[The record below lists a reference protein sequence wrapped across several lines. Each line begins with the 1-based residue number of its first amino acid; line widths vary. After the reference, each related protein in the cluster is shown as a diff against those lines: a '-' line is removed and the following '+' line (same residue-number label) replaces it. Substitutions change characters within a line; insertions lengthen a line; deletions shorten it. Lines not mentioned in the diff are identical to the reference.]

1 MSNPIAIV
9 AEDEGPQ
16 RKELVGML
24 RHLWP
29 DLTIAAQ
36 CESGAEAL
44 QAMQRLA
51 PNVAFL
57 DIQMPEV
64 SGIDVAR
71 AASGGTN
78 VVFVTAFDQFAVQ
91 AFEDGAID
99 YLLKPVQQ
107 DRLRKTIDRIR
118 LHLDSPKDISAV
130 LSALEKRLVEASP
143 RRLRWITAG
152 AGGSVRLVPIE
163 EVVFFQAQDKY
174 TRVVTHKGEAH
185 IRRSLKDILPELD
198 PDVFW
203 QIHRSVIIRITAVR
217 NMRRD
222 EDGGHVISIAGRP
235 EILPVASSYA
245 HKFRGM

>member
-1 MSNPIAIV
+1 MSKPTAIV

-16 RKELVGML
+16 RKELVRML
-24 RHLWP
+24 KDLWP
-29 DLTIAAQ
+29 ELTITAQ
-36 CESGAEAL
+36 CESGVEAL
-44 QAMQRLA
+44 EAMQRLT

-64 SGIDVAR
+64 SGIEVAR
-71 AASGGTN
+71 VGAGGTN
-78 VVFVTAFDQFAVQ
+78 IVFVTAFDQFAVQ

-99 YLLKPVQQ
+99 YLLKPIQQ

-118 LHLDSPKDISAV
+118 HHLDSPKDISTV
-130 LSALEKRLVEASP
+130 LSALEKRLVEAAP

-163 EVVFFQAQDKY
+163 EVMFFQAQDKY
-174 TRVVTHKGEAH
+174 TRVVTRKGEAH

-198 PDVFW
+198 PDIFW
-203 QIHRSVIIRITAVR
+203 QIHRSVIVRVTAVR

-222 EDGGHVISIAGRP
+222 EDGGHVISIADRA
-235 EILPVASSYA
+235 ETLPVASSYA

>member
-1 MSNPIAIV
+1 MNNPTAIV

-16 RKELVGML
+16 RKELIRML
-24 RHLWP
+24 TQLWP
-29 DLTIAAQ
+29 ELKIVAQ
-36 CESGAEAL
+36 CESGADAL
-44 QAMQRLA
+44 RAIRRLA

-71 AASGGTN
+71 AATGRTN
-78 VVFVTAFDQFAVQ
+78 IVFVTAFDEFAVQ

-99 YLLKPVQQ
+99 YLLKPVKR

-130 LSALEKRLVEASP
+130 LSALETRLLQASP
-143 RRLRWITAG
+143 PRLRWITAG
-152 AGGSVRLVPIE
+152 TGASVRLVPIE

-174 TRVVTHKGEAH
+174 TRVVTGKGEAH

-198 PDVFW
+198 PDIFW
-203 QIHRSVIIRITAVR
+203 QIHRSAIVRVTAVQQV
-217 NMRRD
+217 RRA
-222 EDGGHVISIAGRP
+222 EDGGHVISIAGRA
-235 EILPVASSYA
+235 ETLPVASSYV

>member
-1 MSNPIAIV
+1 MSDPTAIV

-16 RKELVGML
+16 RKELVRML
-24 RHLWP
+24 GELWP
-29 DLTIAAQ
+29 ELRIAVQ
-36 CESGAEAL
+36 CATGAEAL
-44 QAMQRLA
+44 EAVRHLT

-64 SGIDVAR
+64 SGIEVAR
-71 AASGGTN
+71 AAGSRTN
-78 VVFVTAFDQFAVQ
+78 IVFVTAFDQFAVQ

-99 YLLKPVQQ
+99 YLLKPVRQ
-107 DRLRKTIDRIR
+107 DRLRKTVDRIR

-130 LSALEKRLVEASP
+130 LSALEQRLVETSP

-174 TRVVTHKGEAH
+174 TRVVTRKGEAH
-185 IRRSLKDILPELD
+185 IRRSLRDILPELD

-203 QIHRSVIIRITAVR
+203 QIHRSVIVRVTAVR

-222 EDGGHVISIAGRP
+222 EDGGHVISIADRP
-235 EILPVASSYA
+235 ETLPVASSYT

>member
-1 MSNPIAIV
+1 MSDPIAIV

-16 RKELVGML
+16 RKELIRML
-24 RHLWP
+24 GELWP
-29 DLTIAAQ
+29 ELKIAAR
-36 CESGAEAL
+36 CATGAEAL
-44 QAMQRLA
+44 EAMRSLT

-71 AASGGTN
+71 AATGRTN
-78 VVFVTAFDQFAVQ
+78 IVFVTAFDQFAVQ

-99 YLLKPVQQ
+99 YLLKPVRQ
-107 DRLRKTIDRIR
+107 DRLRKTVDRIR
-118 LHLDSPKDISAV
+118 LHLDSPKDISTV

-152 AGGSVRLVPIE
+152 AGGSVRLVPID

-174 TRVVTHKGEAH
+174 TRVVTRQGEAH
-185 IRRSLKDILPELD
+185 IRRSLKEILPELD

-203 QIHRSVIIRITAVR
+203 QIHRSVIVRVTAVR
-217 NMRRD
+217 NMRRH
-222 EDGGHVISIAGRP
+222 EDGGHVVSIADRA
-235 EILPVASSYA
+235 ETLPVASSCA

>member
-44 QAMQRLA
+44 EAMQRLA

-71 AASGGTN
+71 AATSGTN

-118 LHLDSPKDISAV
+118 LHLDSPKDISAG
-130 LSALEKRLVEASP
+130 KK
-143 RRLRWITAG
+143 
-152 AGGSVRLVPIE
+152 AGGSVTPPLALDHGERRRIGKACPHRGGRLLSGPGQIYQGRHPQGRGAHSPV
-163 EVVFFQAQDKY
+163 AQGHSSG
-174 TRVVTHKGEAH
+174 TRSGYFLA
-185 IRRSLKDILPELD
+185 D
-198 PDVFW
+198 PS
-203 QIHRSVIIRITAVR
+203 QCHRSDYR
-217 NMRRD
+217 
-222 EDGGHVISIAGRP
+222 RP
-235 EILPVASSYA
+235 EYA
-245 HKFRGM
+245 P

>member
-1 MSNPIAIV
+1 MSDPTAIV

-16 RKELVGML
+16 RKELVRML
-24 RHLWP
+24 AVLWP
-29 DLTIAAQ
+29 ELKIAAR
-36 CESGAEAL
+36 CETGADALEA
-44 QAMQRLA
+44 MRRLT
-51 PNVAFL
+51 PHVAFL

-71 AASGGTN
+71 AATSRTN
-78 VVFVTAFDQFAVQ
+78 IVFVTAFDQFAVQ

-99 YLLKPVQQ
+99 YLLKPIRE

-118 LHLDSPKDISAV
+118 LHLDSPKDVSAV

-174 TRVVTHKGEAH
+174 TRVVTRKGEAH
-185 IRRSLKDILPELD
+185 IRRPLKDILPELD
-198 PDVFW
+198 PDTFW
-203 QIHRSVIIRITAVR
+203 QIHRSVIVRVTAVR
-217 NMRRD
+217 DMRRD
-222 EDGGHVISIAGRP
+222 EDGGHVISIADRA
-235 EILPVASSYA
+235 ETLPVASSYA

>member
-16 RKELVGML
+16 REELMRML
-24 RHLWP
+24 TGLWP
-29 DLTIAAQ
+29 ELMIAAQ
-36 CESGAEAL
+36 CETGAEAL
-44 QAMQRLA
+44 EAMQRLT

-64 SGIDVAR
+64 TGIDVAR
-71 AASGGTN
+71 AATGRTN
-78 VVFVTAFDQFAVQ
+78 IVFVTAFDQFAVQ

-99 YLLKPVQQ
+99 YLLKPVRQ

-118 LHLDSPKDISAV
+118 LNLDSPKDISAV
-130 LSALEKRLVEASP
+130 LSALEKRLVESSP

-174 TRVVTHKGEAH
+174 TRVVTRKGEAH

-198 PDVFW
+198 PDIFW
-203 QIHRSVIIRITAVR
+203 QIHRSVIVRVTAVR

-222 EDGGHVISIAGRP
+222 EDGGHIISIADRA
-235 EILPVASSYA
+235 ETLPVASSYA
-245 HKFRGM
+245 HRFRGM

>member
-1 MSNPIAIV
+1 MSSPTAIV

-16 RKELVGML
+16 RMELVRML
-24 RHLWP
+24 GQLWP
-29 DLTIAAQ
+29 ELTIAAQ
-36 CESGAEAL
+36 CETGAEAL
-44 QAMQRLA
+44 KAMRRLT

-64 SGIDVAR
+64 SGIEVAR
-71 AASGGTN
+71 VAEGRTN
-78 VVFVTAFDQFAVQ
+78 IVFVTAFDQFAVQ
-91 AFEDGAID
+91 AFEEGAID
-99 YLLKPVQQ
+99 YLLKPVRQ
-107 DRLRKTIDRIR
+107 DRLGKTIDRIR

-174 TRVVTHKGEAH
+174 IRVVTRKGEAH

-203 QIHRSVIIRITAVR
+203 QVHRSVIVRVTAVR

-222 EDGGHVISIAGRP
+222 EDGGHVISIVDRP
-235 EILPVASSYA
+235 ETLPVASGYA

>member
-1 MSNPIAIV
+1 MSNPTAIV
-9 AEDEGPQ
+9 AEDEAPQ
-16 RKELVGML
+16 REELVRML
-24 RHLWP
+24 RQLWP
-29 DLTIAAQ
+29 ELTIAAQ

-44 QAMQRLA
+44 DSMRRLT

-71 AASGGTN
+71 VADGRTN

-99 YLLKPVQQ
+99 YLLKPVKQ

-118 LHLDSPKDISAV
+118 LNLDSPKDISTV

-174 TRVVTHKGEAH
+174 TRVVTRNGEAH

-203 QIHRSVIIRITAVR
+203 QIHRSVIVRVTAVR

-222 EDGGHVISIAGRP
+222 EDGGHVISIADRA
-235 EILPVASSYA
+235 ETLPVASSTA

>member
-1 MSNPIAIV
+1 MSKPTAIV

-16 RKELVGML
+16 RKELVRML
-24 RHLWP
+24 KDLWP
-29 DLTIAAQ
+29 ELTITAQ
-36 CESGAEAL
+36 CESGVEAL
-44 QAMQRLA
+44 EAMQRLT

-64 SGIDVAR
+64 SGIEVAR
-71 AASGGTN
+71 VGAGGTN
-78 VVFVTAFDQFAVQ
+78 IVFVTAFDQFAVQ

-99 YLLKPVQQ
+99 YLLKPIQQ

-118 LHLDSPKDISAV
+118 HHLDSPKDISAV
-130 LSALEKRLVEASP
+130 LSALEKRLVEAAP

-163 EVVFFQAQDKY
+163 EVMFFQAQDKY
-174 TRVVTHKGEAH
+174 TRVVTRKGEAH

-198 PDVFW
+198 PDIFW
-203 QIHRSVIIRITAVR
+203 QIHRSVIVRVTAVR

-222 EDGGHVISIAGRP
+222 EDGGHVISIADRA
-235 EILPVASSYA
+235 ETLPVASSYA

>member
-1 MSNPIAIV
+1 MNNPTVLV

-24 RHLWP
+24 TRLWP
-29 DLTIAAQ
+29 QCKIVAQ
-36 CESGAEAL
+36 CETGAEAL
-44 QAMQRLA
+44 EAMRRLA

-57 DIQMPEV
+57 DIQMPGV

-71 AASGGTN
+71 AAAGRTN
-78 VVFVTAFDQFAVQ
+78 IVFVTAFDEFAVQ

-99 YLLKPVQQ
+99 YLLKPVKQE
-107 DRLRKTIDRIR
+107 RLRKTIARIR

-130 LSALEKRLVEASP
+130 LSALEKRLAEAASP
-143 RRLRWITAG
+143 RLRWITAG
-152 AGGSVRLVPIE
+152 AGASVRLVPID

-174 TRVVTHKGEAH
+174 TRVVTRKDEAH

-198 PDVFW
+198 PDIFW
-203 QIHRSVIIRITAVR
+203 QIHRSAIVRVTAVR
-217 NMRRD
+217 QVRRD
-222 EDGGHVISIAGRP
+222 EDGGHVISIAGRA
-235 EILPVASSYA
+235 ETLPVASGYV

>member
-1 MSNPIAIV
+1 MSNPTAIV

-16 RKELVGML
+16 RTELVRML
-24 RHLWP
+24 KDLWP
-29 DLTIAAQ
+29 ELTITAQ

-44 QAMQRLA
+44 EAMQHLT

-71 AASGGTN
+71 AGAGGTN
-78 VVFVTAFDQFAVQ
+78 IVFVTAFDQFAVQ

-99 YLLKPVQQ
+99 YLLKPVRQ

-118 LHLDSPKDISAV
+118 LHLDSPKDISTV

-174 TRVVTHKGEAH
+174 TRVVTRKGEAH

-203 QIHRSVIIRITAVR
+203 QIHRSVIVRVTAVR

-222 EDGGHVISIAGRP
+222 EDGGHVISIADRS
-235 EILPVASSYA
+235 ETLPVASGCA